1 MWLAEEETRPECSD
15 QTSKIAEAEEREK
28 ERLLIG
34 PALCYEFGGS
44 KETKGGS
51 ATMAVTASKGL

>member
-1 MWLAEEETRPECSD
+1 MAETEET
-15 QTSKIAEAEEREK
+15 EK

-34 PALCYEFGGS
+34 LAFCYEFGGS

-51 ATMAVTASKGL
+51 ATMAVTAEIL